1 MGEKPQKSSKIMS
14 EPTKKGRSKEK
25 TKIRQKLSSPPS
37 GPAHHK
43 IDKVDS
49 INGEDTTILDY
60 SDIHPS
66 IVEEQSDDS
75 TSHFMYED
83 PTPPSHSRGRAA
95 SVTPAHH
102 EMVLYKDS
110 RVSNVAEAAQ
120 EHMANP
126 LYPLHYNAIHS
137 EPLASRIEPHR
148 FSLNPDDM
156 DMMFLDLPFAIQ
168 EPGGLT
174 RSPDSMPMTTLV
186 DPLQT
191 DRLQRPS
198 RDPSLRSI
206 DPEHAEGTQA
216 SYTTVEDMQRAAND
230 MTVTESLS
238 RKASQVD
245 LADGRTSRRAKHHE
259 LEGLIIAVTVQS
271 NHATFYSQFSIPSQM
286 KWPNHMSDVDNLRMD
301 VKRAVSAKR
310 LRRRD
315 GSFSMELYCEE
326 GPSSGKENQDHQM
339 QWLHMQTHRLNLTDF
354 ENACLNA
361 PDISSK
367 TRFTMLRLFEQ
378 IRTKHQKQ
386 QFDGYCIEPGTVL
399 RYDGMSSG
407 TTDATQS
414 SAIFMCFPY
423 LSVEARQQTFKSPE
437 DEYPT
442 RSILQTLYP
451 YESTALREETPSF
464 CSGLHQALDQVL
476 YVPQCWVVILN
487 SDTVISCSELKLD
500 NLIDESITISHHK
513 KYFPPVTS
521 HQGEVPIRVED
532 YLIDDDES
540 DVSSMTGAF
549 DSPVGDVE
557 TPLSGGTRDDTVQQF
572 PSHSI
577 LNPALGPTIKESTI
591 SEDHPSAAGSPRTQV
606 SFGSLQIAV
615 PNDET
620 HEKRLQSSSLTEEE
634 AAEAEASILAVLDTL
649 KSPHMTIE
657 YLERFNTYI
666 TVLSRLQD
674 GLFRAEVLHGMCD
687 IESQDSVFSSNLNYR
702 DAMLKALGF
711 VDSSVQKELE
721 SLGEVVM
728 DAMTLFRGI
737 SDSNTRNAI
746 RIAKKALRDQRE
758 VLKLETSERLPLSDS
773 TSGSGVDNVK
783 PFLTWVLVDAEL
795 DQKEN
800 TERVAAEYLHGMMRE
815 IEQSL
820 LQRNEHSYDLCRE
833 LTISDLVYSLQ
844 ASTPHRSP
852 MTSSSVAPGHQRTP
866 SRPAPWMATLQVLTS
881 FGTMLENRPP
891 EDPVLSAQKNMVRA
905 AIDEL
910 FACLKRFVGLYV
922 PCDYAHSVCYKL
934 WGSMALL
941 NNSATLVFKEEEHP
955 RPLYIIRPL
964 QTSFLRDRNIKKP
977 MVPISSCLECKDGHT
992 YKSHQEALTHLNKVH
1007 FRDGSLRHHQTARRY
1022 FVRTEND
1029 LRNERA
1035 SKQHL
1040 WLLQICIQYFET
1052 LVTRGEKLHLGVA
1065 EGKQTDRRRYQL
1077 PDGLL
1082 DCFEETVLF
1091 LMQATT
1097 SVVAIR
1103 NEASIWKHTPG
1114 KAIDDLETPAV
1125 QSALEEL
1132 GKLGESAQAS
1142 MTRAEKAVVLAGG
1155 EGSTVSIGNAGPE
1168 FLVSIVLQN
1177 IARRHL
1183 LTDVKMDVNQLY
1195 QEYTSK
1201 LEYQIYQF
1209 PRKRLLRT
1217 IHKLQEEL
1225 TVVQLVNSWQTKA
1238 FDNFLQILDPRTFKL
1253 PTSDRI
1259 SLFLPESECISESL
1273 KSLQSKAVEL
1283 EALKKR
1289 TQYLREQLKQSVE
1302 ILEEDHGKAILMFTI
1317 ITTIFLPLF

>member
-1 MGEKPQKSSKIMS
+1 
-14 EPTKKGRSKEK
+14 
-25 TKIRQKLSSPPS
+25 
-37 GPAHHK
+37 
-43 IDKVDS
+43 
-49 INGEDTTILDY
+49 
-60 SDIHPS
+60 
-66 IVEEQSDDS
+66 
-75 TSHFMYED
+75 
-83 PTPPSHSRGRAA
+83 
-95 SVTPAHH
+95 
-102 EMVLYKDS
+102 
-110 RVSNVAEAAQ
+110 
-120 EHMANP
+120 
-126 LYPLHYNAIHS
+126 
-137 EPLASRIEPHR
+137 
-148 FSLNPDDM
+148 
-156 DMMFLDLPFAIQ
+156 
-168 EPGGLT
+168 
-174 RSPDSMPMTTLV
+174 
-186 DPLQT
+186 
-191 DRLQRPS
+191 
-198 RDPSLRSI
+198 
-206 DPEHAEGTQA
+206 
-216 SYTTVEDMQRAAND
+216 
-230 MTVTESLS
+230 
-238 RKASQVD
+238 
-245 LADGRTSRRAKHHE
+245 
-259 LEGLIIAVTVQS
+259 
-271 NHATFYSQFSIPSQM
+271 
-286 KWPNHMSDVDNLRMD
+286 
-301 VKRAVSAKR
+301 
-310 LRRRD
+310 
-315 GSFSMELYCEE
+315 
-326 GPSSGKENQDHQM
+326 
-339 QWLHMQTHRLNLTDF
+339 
-354 ENACLNA
+354 
-361 PDISSK
+361 
-367 TRFTMLRLFEQ
+367 MLRLFEQ

-386 QFDGYCIEPGTVL
+386 QFDGYCIEP
-399 RYDGMSSG
+399 
-407 TTDATQS
+407 
-414 SAIFMCFPY
+414 
-423 LSVEARQQTFKSPE
+423 
-437 DEYPT
+437 
-442 RSILQTLYP
+442 
-451 YESTALREETPSF
+451 
-464 CSGLHQALDQVL
+464 
-476 YVPQCWVVILN
+476 
-487 SDTVISCSELKLD
+487 DTVISCSELKLD

-666 TVLSRLQD
+666 TYVLTLWGRAPPGEQRRQFSVLSRLQD

-773 TSGSGVDNVK
+773 TSGSGIDNVK

-820 LQRNEHSYDLCRE
+820 LQRNEHSYDLC
-833 LTISDLVYSLQ
+833 
-844 ASTPHRSP
+844 
-852 MTSSSVAPGHQRTP
+852 
-866 SRPAPWMATLQVLTS
+866 
-881 FGTMLENRPP
+881 
-891 EDPVLSAQKNMVRA
+891 
-905 AIDEL
+905 
-910 FACLKRFVGLYV
+910 
-922 PCDYAHSVCYKL
+922 
-934 WGSMALL
+934 
-941 NNSATLVFKEEEHP
+941 
-955 RPLYIIRPL
+955 
-964 QTSFLRDRNIKKP
+964 
-977 MVPISSCLECKDGHT
+977 
-992 YKSHQEALTHLNKVH
+992 
-1007 FRDGSLRHHQTARRY
+1007 
-1022 FVRTEND
+1022 
-1029 LRNERA
+1029 
-1035 SKQHL
+1035 
-1040 WLLQICIQYFET
+1040 
-1052 LVTRGEKLHLGVA
+1052 VA